1 MKRLRHF
8 HSNAVWPRLWLVAVF
23 AAAYALLDSAIWL
36 IERSVPGFSGDVS
49 TMPEFAIFR
58 SIVLSTGAVMYAV
71 FRLVRFH
78 PVCDRA
84 YAEWLKLTPWTA
96 AKPLPLGPLHIVWQ
110 DAVVDG
116 AMAAVAHWHAHLSP
130 LIPVVAFGFVYLAGM
145 TLLLALTRQRT
156 ACVILGFLWPALLLP
171 YPNDLPRFVLLSA
184 IVAVNGFGYR
194 RSLGAFPWNG
204 RFLSLQSMN
213 LNIDFGQGKYLQALS
228 VLGWPFG
235 ALSPKLEF
243 RAVSTFRGLIVSTL
257 LGWWAYCIIAG
268 SRCPPVPELLLVV
281 ASFAALAR
289 LGIYCTRITTPFTVW
304 GRIITGR
311 LLLPG
316 FDQVLVI
323 PLITILLAVGGGVAI
338 KRSGSWFPVTEAC
351 VISILAFVL
360 LGGGP
365 TLRRWHLTGQFRFTP
380 LRTTAANRRALRQ
393 L

>member
-8 HSNAVWPRLWLVAVF
+8 HSNAVWPRLWLVAAF
-23 AAAYALLDSAIWL
+23 AAAYVLLDSAIWL

-49 TMPEFAIFR
+49 TMPEFAVCR
-58 SIVLSTGAVMYAV
+58 SIVLSTAAVMYAV

-78 PVCDRA
+78 PVCNRA
-84 YAEWLKLTPWTA
+84 YAEWLQLTPWTP
-96 AKPLPLGPLHIVWQ
+96 AKPLPLGPVHLVWQ
-110 DAVVDG
+110 DAVVVG
-116 AMAAVAHWHAHLSP
+116 AMAADAQWHAHLSP

-145 TLLLALTRQRT
+145 TFLLALTRQRT
-156 ACVILGFLWPALLLP
+156 ACVILGFVWPALLLP
-171 YPNDLPRFVLLSA
+171 YPNDLPRFVFLSA
-184 IVAVNGFGYR
+184 IVAVIGFGYR
-194 RSLGAFPWNG
+194 RSLGSFPWDR
-204 RFLSLQSMN
+204 RFLSLPN
-213 LNIDFGQGKYLQALS
+213 LNVNIDLGQGKYLQALS

-235 ALSPKLEF
+235 PLSPKQEF
-243 RAVSTFRGLIVSTL
+243 REVSTFRSLIASTL
-257 LGWWAYCIIAG
+257 LGWWAYCIIA
-268 SRCPPVPELLLVV
+268 SSQSPPTADFILMV
-281 ASFAALAR
+281 AVFAALAR
-289 LGIYCTRITTPFTVW
+289 LGIYCTRISTPFSVW

-380 LRTTAANRRALRQ
+380 QRTTAANRRVLRQ